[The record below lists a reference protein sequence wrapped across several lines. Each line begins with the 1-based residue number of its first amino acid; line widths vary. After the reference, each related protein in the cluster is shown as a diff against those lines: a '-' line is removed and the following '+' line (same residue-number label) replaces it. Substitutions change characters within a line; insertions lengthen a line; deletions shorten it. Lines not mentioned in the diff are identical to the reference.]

1 MYEDTTGS
9 ADEEIKTI
17 VEQKGFARNQIIDL
31 RIKIAMINVDS
42 VQKFNITDEGRY
54 LGICSDQGRLKI
66 LQRHD
71 AKFSFRTNVPSSP
84 TPVIK
89 RVEQKAQG
97 FTINP
102 ITGLKQ
108 GANTN
113 LRMDSPA
120 VEIGPPLSAPTDPLK
135 EIEQLANLRDR
146 GILTEEEFR
155 IKKKMLLGL

>member
-1 MYEDTTGS
+1 
-9 ADEEIKTI
+9 
-17 VEQKGFARNQIIDL
+17 
-31 RIKIAMINVDS
+31 
-42 VQKFNITDEGRY
+42 
-54 LGICSDQGRLKI
+54 
-66 LQRHD
+66 
-71 AKFSFRTNVPSSP
+71 VPSSP